1 MFEGLP
7 LEAILQ
13 KWGPSALLALT
24 VIMIL
29 TGRLVPRSF
38 YREKVQ
44 EAKEWKTVALTVVE
58 TNRELLEYART
69 ADAILKALPRGG
81 NQE

>member
-1 MFEGLP
+1 MFEGLA
-7 LEAILQ
+7 LEAILA
-13 KWGPSALLALT
+13 KWGPGSLLALT

-38 YREKVQ
+38 YREKAQ
-44 EAKEWKTVALTVVE
+44 EAREWQAVAMTVVE
-58 TNRELLEYART
+58 TNKELLEYART

-81 NQE
+81 VQQ

>member
-1 MFEGLP
+1 MLDGLP
-7 LEAILQ
+7 LEVLLA
-13 KWGPSALLALT
+13 KWGPPSLLALV

-44 EAKEWKTVALTVVE
+44 EAKEWRAVAATVVE
-58 TNRELLEYART
+58 TNKELLEYART

-81 NQE
+81 TQQ

>member
-7 LEAILQ
+7 LEAIL
-13 KWGPSALLALT
+13 KEWGPSGLVALT

-38 YREKVQ
+38 YREKVA
-44 EAKEWKTVALTVVE
+44 EAKEWKAVATTAVE

-81 NQE
+81 TTQ

>member
-7 LEAILQ
+7 IEAILA
-13 KWGPSALLALT
+13 KWGPSALLALA

-38 YREKVQ
+38 YREKVE
-44 EAKEWKTVALTVVE
+44 EAKEWKAVALTVVE
-58 TNRELLEYART
+58 TNRKLLEYAET

-81 NQE
+81 TQE

>member
-7 LEAILQ
+7 LEVILA
-13 KWGPSALLALT
+13 KWGPASLLALT

-38 YREKVQ
+38 YREKSQ
-44 EAKEWKTVALTVVE
+44 EAKAWQNVATTAVE
-58 TNRELLEYART
+58 TNKELLEYART

-81 NQE
+81 NNQ

>member
-7 LEAILQ
+7 LEAILA

-29 TGRLVPRSF
+29 TGRLVPRFF
-38 YREKVQ
+38 YREKAA
-44 EAKEWKTVALTVVE
+44 EAKEWRAVAATAVE
-58 TNRELLEYART
+58 TNKELLEYART

-81 NQE
+81 NQ